1 MSSPRVVP
9 LNPDDPR
16 QDRLQIAIDALEG
29 GGIVAIPTETFYGLA
44 CDAFRPDVLLRL
56 NRLKSKDSGSPVLLL
71 LSDLGQASLVGRDLS
86 ASFTSLAERFW
97 PGPLTIVVRASDAV
111 PAEVSG
117 GRGTVGIRV
126 PGLTLPRRL
135 AEALGRPITGVSA
148 NRHGQP
154 ACRTAEEVVR
164 ALPHG
169 VDVVLDGGPCPGG
182 APSTV
187 VDLSSGQPRIVRRG
201 CVPLSALNPFLV
213 RGPVAADR

>member
-1 MSSPRVVP
+1 MSTPRSIA

-16 QDRLQIAIDALEG
+16 GDRLEAALEVLAR

-44 CDAFRPDVLLRL
+44 GDAFRADVLLRL
-56 NRLKSKDSGSPVLLL
+56 NQLKAKQADSPVLLL
-71 LSDLGQASLVGRDLS
+71 LSDLAQARLVARDLPESFS
-86 ASFTSLAERFW
+86 ALTERFW

-126 PGLTLPRRL
+126 PGLALPRRL

-148 NRHGQP
+148 NLHGEP
-154 ACRTAEEVVR
+154 ACRTAEDVVR

-169 VDVVLDGGPCPGG
+169 VDLILDGGPCPGG

-187 VDLSSGQPRIVRRG
+187 VDLSSGPPRIVRRG
-201 CVPLSALNPFLV
+201 SVPLSALGPYLRGQTPLV
-213 RGPVAADR
+213 L